1 MDRLT
6 AERVARNQS
15 TFRDAN
21 EKIVAAA
28 GEIGVSQ
35 HAVPFICECAETSCT
50 QVLLIDLAEYS
61 AVRRH
66 PRRFLHATGH
76 HDDVGFVVEM
86 HGNYIV
92 VEKTGLAGEIA
103 EELA

>member
-1 MDRLT
+1 MDQLS
-6 AERVARNQS
+6 AERVAHNQS

-21 EKIVAAA
+21 QRIVAAA
-28 GEIGVSQ
+28 TEIGVD
-35 HAVPFICECAETSCT
+35 ARTVPFICECADSACT
-50 QVLLIDLAEYS
+50 EVLLIDLAEYR

-76 HDDVGFVVEM
+76 RDDVGAVVEM
-86 HGNYIV
+86 HGSYIV
-92 VEKTGLAGEIA
+92 VEKTGRAGEIA

>member
-6 AERVARNQS
+6 AERFARNQS

-21 EKIVAAA
+21 ERIVKAA
-28 GEIGVSQ
+28 GEIGVDER
-35 HAVPFICECAETSCT
+35 AVPFICECAEEACT

-66 PRRFLHATGH
+66 PRRFLHAAGH
-76 HDDVGFVVEM
+76 RDDVGTLIEM
-86 HGNYIV
+86 HGSYIV
-92 VEKTGLAGEIA
+92 VEKTGVAGEIA